1 MLITSAIKLGLR
13 DTVEKIDLKDVKGVL
28 DDYDDE
34 REEDVAIGGGYED
47 MLELH
52 ILSWGI

>member
-1 MLITSAIKLGLR
+1 
-13 DTVEKIDLKDVKGVL
+13 LKDVKGVL
-28 DDYDDE
+28 DDDDE

-52 ILSWGI
+52 ILSWDV